1 MLYGLALVIFACA
14 ILVFFAE
21 EFFKTGK
28 SWLANPWLGTA
39 IPMLLLSGLS
49 LYFEPWL
56 RWCFFALSASLLKAM
71 SALTPSFLAQ
81 GFLAKGYTAAML
93 AIMVTVPWFGLH
105 GVLQR
110 RNHRGFPAYPLVIL
124 ASFLLTTIL
133 FLISL

>member
-1 MLYGLALVIFACA
+1 MLYGLALVVFACA

-39 IPMLLLSGLS
+39 LPMLILSWLS

-56 RWCFFALSASLLKAM
+56 RWCFFMLSASLLNTI
-71 SALTPSFLAQ
+71 SAVTPAWLTE
-81 GFLAKGYTAAML
+81 GFLAKAYTSL
-93 AIMVTVPWFGLH
+93 ALAVLVSIPWFVLH
-105 GVLQR
+105 VVLMR
-110 RNHRGFPAYPLVIL
+110 RNHRGFPAYPFAIL
-124 ASFLLTTIL
+124 ASFLFASFL